1 MPIAWFSRRDFMQ
14 KSTSGYCV
22 MAVFSQLPPGP
33 WRRLRPSCAAPG
45 LGCQELQSCSAWKLI
60 AGPNISFA
68 LLSWRSVVTRQHH
81 LKQSSPL
88 ALIHFYPGN
97 FVTSSYR
104 TLSVVIALTIA
115 SLAAPSLSYAKRMGS
130 GGRSIAPART
140 MQAPRPAPAV
150 PAAPKTPAPPAAAAT
165 ATPPAAPGPAV
176 AQPQAA
182 RGPGMMGT
190 MGAVAV
196 GAVAGTMA
204 GSALAGG
211 MSSDKEAKAK
221 EAEALT
227 AEKDAQ
233 ALQLKADEAKRKAE
247 TARAAAAK

>member
-1 MPIAWFSRRDFMQ
+1 M
-14 KSTSGYCV
+14 
-22 MAVFSQLPPGP
+22 
-33 WRRLRPSCAAPG
+33 
-45 LGCQELQSCSAWKLI
+45 GCQELQSCSAWKLI
-60 AGPNISFA
+60 AGPNICRVP
-68 LLSWRSVVTRQHH
+68 LHWRAVVTRQHPS
-81 LKQSSPL
+81 KQSSSL

-97 FVTSSYR
+97 FVTTSYP
-104 TLSVVIALTIA
+104 TLTAVIALTIA

-130 GGRSIAPART
+130 GGRSMAPART
-140 MQAPRPAPAV
+140 MPAPRPAPA
-150 PAAPKTPAPPAAAAT
+150 APKAPAPPAAAAT
-165 ATPPAAPGPAV
+165 ATPPATPGPAV
-176 AQPQAA
+176 APPQAA

-190 MGAVAV
+190 MGAAAV

-211 MSSDKEAKAK
+211 MSSDKDAKAKEEAKAK